1 MWVIINREANRCRS
15 ARDSGHRQRFACVFL
30 FFTLRFSNSLWSVS
44 ALDFSRSR
52 LCSSW
57 RIWACSNFVWV
68 YGKRQREIQRRKKR
82 EAERKKRPIQI
93 KEGDQNSWQLM
104 MKGQLCRR
112 QQGAQAE
119 EEIWGYVSLS
129 QKVQFAVKDN
139 FVVTGT
145 WPEKTRVAP
154 ADGSQ
159 TRQSELLNA
168 WRALSSADCA
178 NHEKALKH
186 MVWLHSYTLFYV

>member
-1 MWVIINREANRCRS
+1 
-15 ARDSGHRQRFACVFL
+15 
-30 FFTLRFSNSLWSVS
+30 
-44 ALDFSRSR
+44 
-52 LCSSW
+52 
-57 RIWACSNFVWV
+57 
-68 YGKRQREIQRRKKR
+68 
-82 EAERKKRPIQI
+82 
-93 KEGDQNSWQLM
+93 
-104 MKGQLCRR
+104 MKGQLYRR

-145 WPEKTRVAP
+145 WPENTRVAP

-168 WRALSSADCA
+168 WRALSSSDCA